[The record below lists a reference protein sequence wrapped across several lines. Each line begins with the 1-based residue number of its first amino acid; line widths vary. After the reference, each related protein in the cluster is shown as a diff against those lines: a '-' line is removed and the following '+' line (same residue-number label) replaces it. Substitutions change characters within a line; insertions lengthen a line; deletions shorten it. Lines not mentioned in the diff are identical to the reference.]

1 MRKAREKVDSCPEPA
16 LNILLSHEF
25 LKAKGGGGGGENLAM
40 LFMHIPCTLFLVI
53 LAFFA

>member
-1 MRKAREKVDSCPEPA
+1 MIKVGVR
-16 LNILLSHEF
+16 LNERQKETFLLVEV
-25 LKAKGGGGGGENLAM
+25 GGGENLAM